1 MLQPSVSVII
11 ISWNNATH
19 LLRCLDALK
28 NETYKN
34 FEVII
39 VDNGSNDS
47 IIESTQQRDL
57 SIKMERL
64 DKNKGFAV
72 ANNIGARLAEG
83 HWLALLNADALPG
96 PVWLENWWKK

>member
-19 LLRCLDALK
+19 LLRCLDALRD
-28 NETYKN
+28 ETYKK

-47 IIESTQQRDL
+47 IIESIQQRDL

-64 DKNKGFAV
+64 DNNKGFEM

-83 HWLALLNADALPG
+83 HWLG
-96 PVWLENWWKK
+96 